1 MAPHNPNSP
10 NDSSKGL
17 SVRDWPESEQPRQRL
32 FNCGPDS
39 LSDAELLAI
48 FPARRREGND
58 GDGSFPSAAE
68 AVSRDS
74 AGCLR
79 RPIRS
84 YRPSPVWG
92 PAKVATLKAL
102 AAVTVRYL
110 AEEMQRGPFIGH
122 SRDVQRLLCGR
133 FRDRDREVFAVV
145 FLDTRHHVLAV
156 EEMFQGT
163 LNSAAVFPREIV
175 RRALQLNA
183 AAMVAVHNHPSGN
196 PAPSPDDRQVTRELQ
211 RACGLMDISLLDH
224 IVIGGNDCFSFAEH
238 RLL

>member
-1 MAPHNPNSP
+1 MAPQNPNSLIH
-10 NDSSKGL
+10 SSKGL
-17 SVRDWPESEQPRQRL
+17 SVRDWPESEQPRERL
-32 FNCGPDS
+32 LNCGPDS

-48 FPARRREGND
+48 FLRVGVKGMTVMDLSRFLLKKFQGLRGLFKASHQELQ
-58 GDGSFPSAAE
+58 
-68 AVSRDS
+68 AVS
-74 AGCLR
+74 GL
-79 RPIRS
+79 
-84 YRPSPVWG
+84 G
-92 PAKVATLKAL
+92 PAKVATIKAL

-163 LNSAAVFPREIV
+163 LNSATVFPREIV

-183 AAMVAVHNHPSGN
+183 AAVVAVHNHPSGN
-196 PAPSPDDRQVTRELQ
+196 PSPSPDDRQVTRELQ
-211 RACGLMDISLLDH
+211 RACGLLDISLLDH

>member
-1 MAPHNPNSP
+1 MA
-10 NDSSKGL
+10 SKRRVSEKWVSG
-17 SVRDWPESEQPRQRL
+17 WPKSEQPRQRL
-32 FNCGPDS
+32 LTRGADA

-48 FPARRREGND
+48 FLRVGIKGTSVLD
-58 GDGSFPSAAE
+58 L
-68 AVSRDS
+68 SRQLLQGFGGFRGLLKAS
-74 AGCLR
+74 QQELGGIKGL
-79 RPIRS
+79 
-84 YRPSPVWG
+84 G
-92 PAKVATLKAL
+92 EAKVATLKAL
-102 AAVTVRYL
+102 ADVTVRYM

-122 SRDVQRLLCGR
+122 SRDVQQLLCGR
-133 FRDRDREVFAVV
+133 FRDRDRETFAVV

-163 LNSAAVFPREIV
+163 LNSATVFPREIV

-196 PAPSPDDRQVTRELQ
+196 PSPSPDDRQVTRELQ

>member
-1 MAPHNPNSP
+1 MN
-10 NDSSKGL
+10 
-17 SVRDWPESEQPRQRL
+17 R
-32 FNCGPDS
+32 GPDS

-48 FPARRREGND
+48 FLRVGVKGMTVMDLSRTLLKRFEGFR
-58 GDGSFPSAAE
+58 GLFKASYQE
-68 AVSRDS
+68 LQAVS
-74 AGCLR
+74 GL
-79 RPIRS
+79 
-84 YRPSPVWG
+84 G
-92 PAKVATLKAL
+92 PAKVAILKAL

-122 SRDVQRLLCGR
+122 SQDVQRLLCGR
-133 FRDRDREVFAVV
+133 FRDRDRETFAVV

-163 LNSAAVFPREIV
+163 LNSATVFPREIV

-196 PAPSPDDRQVTRELQ
+196 PSPSPDDRQVTRELQ

-224 IVIGGNDCFSFAEH
+224 IVIGGNDCYSFAEH

>member
-1 MAPHNPNSP
+1 MP
-10 NDSSKGL
+10 SSALATAADG
-17 SVRDWPESEQPRQRL
+17 WPESEQPRGRL
-32 FNCGPDS
+32 SNCGPDS

-48 FPARRREGND
+48 FLRAGVKGMTVMD
-58 GDGSFPSAAE
+58 L
-68 AVSRDS
+68 SRTLLKRFQGFRGLVKAS
-74 AGCLR
+74 HQELQALSGL
-79 RPIRS
+79 
-84 YRPSPVWG
+84 G
-92 PAKVATLKAL
+92 PAKVAILKAL

-156 EEMFQGT
+156 EEMFQGSV
-163 LNSAAVFPREIV
+163 NSATVFPREIIK
-175 RRALQLNA
+175 RALQLNSA
-183 AAMVAVHNHPSGN
+183 AIVAVHNHPSGN
-196 PAPSPDDRQVTRELQ
+196 PAPSPDDRQVTREVQ
-211 RACGLMDISLLDH
+211 RACGLMEISFLDH

>member
-1 MAPHNPNSP
+1 MALHKSTSHTNP
-10 NDSSKGL
+10 SKGL
-17 SVRDWPESEQPRQRL
+17 SVRDWPEAEQPHQRL
-32 FNCGPDS
+32 FTCGPDG

-48 FPARRREGND
+48 VLRVGIKGMSVMDLSRFLLKKFQGFRGLFKASHQELQ
-58 GDGSFPSAAE
+58 
-68 AVSRDS
+68 AVS
-74 AGCLR
+74 GL
-79 RPIRS
+79 
-84 YRPSPVWG
+84 G

-102 AAVTVRYL
+102 AALTVRYM

-133 FRDRDREVFAVV
+133 FRDRDWETFAVV

-163 LNSAAVFPREIV
+163 LNSATVFPREIV
-175 RRALQLNA
+175 RRALRLNA

-196 PAPSPDDRQVTRELQ
+196 PSPSPDDRQVTRELQ
-211 RACGLMDISLLDH
+211 RACGLLDISLLDH